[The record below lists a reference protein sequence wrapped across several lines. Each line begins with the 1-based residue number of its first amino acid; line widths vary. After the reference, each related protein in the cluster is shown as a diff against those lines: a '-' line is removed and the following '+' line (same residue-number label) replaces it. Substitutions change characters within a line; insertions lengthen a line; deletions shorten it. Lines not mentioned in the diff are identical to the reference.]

1 MARYDL
7 YRNPD
12 PTETEAVP
20 FLLDVQNEHIDG
32 LATRV
37 VIPLRPTRHFGPRA
51 DRLHP
56 LLEVEGES
64 LVLDTAALAA
74 VPQGWLR
81 ERVGSLRAQREPIQ
95 TALDTLFGA
104 Y

>member
-1 MARYDL
+1 MARYDI

-12 PTETEAVP
+12 PAEAEALP

-37 VIPLRPTRHFGPRA
+37 VIPLRPAQGFGPRA

-56 LLEVEGES
+56 LLDVEGQG

-74 VPQGWLR
+74 VPRSWLR
-81 ERVGSLRAQREPIQ
+81 ERVGNLRAHHVPIQ

-104 Y
+104 H